1 MNCNDYRQI
10 ASARLDGHCTPD
22 EARLLDAHLAGC
34 DGCRKAESAMRA
46 VGSAV
51 SPGPVAVPPG
61 FRSALFERLESEAL
75 LPPKKGRLIAFPF
88 WRWAAV
94 PLAAAAGLAF
104 FLLVG
109 RDAVEIRPDG
119 RAAAPQLARQAAPAV
134 SPSDAGPSPRPAE
147 SAPAAGETGGVAS
160 APSPGSGPALSPEDA
175 EIVAHLDLLENPEFL
190 DEPPAGLDD
199 LLMPAPK
206 GRG

>member
-104 FLLVG
+104 FLMVG
-109 RDAVEIRPDG
+109 RESGEMRPAG
-119 RAAAPQLARQAAPAV
+119 SPAAPRLARQAVPTPLPVAVPPGPAKNAAIPGTPGSAAAPAV
-134 SPSDAGPSPRPAE
+134 QA
-147 SAPAAGETGGVAS
+147 VV
-160 APSPGSGPALSPEDA
+160 PALSPEDA
-175 EIVAHLDLLENPEFL
+175 EIVAHLDLLEHPEL
-190 DEPPAGLDD
+190 IDDMPAGLDD
-199 LLMPAPK
+199 LLEPAPR

>member
-10 ASARLDGHCTPD
+10 ASARLDGHCTPE

-34 DGCRKAESAMRA
+34 EGCRKADRAMRA
-46 VGSAV
+46 VSSAV
-51 SPGPVAVPPG
+51 SPESVDVPPG
-61 FRSALFERLESEAL
+61 FRSALFDRLEAESL
-75 LPPKKGRLIAFPF
+75 LPPPKGRLIAFPF

-109 RDAVEIRPDG
+109 RDAGEILPDG
-119 RAAAPQLARQAAPAV
+119 RPTAPQLARQAAPA
-134 SPSDAGPSPRPAE
+134 SPADAVRPPRPSEAVPTAAPG
-147 SAPAAGETGGVAS
+147 SAV
-160 APSPGSGPALSPEDA
+160 APSPSAPEPALSPEDA

-190 DEPPAGLDD
+190 DESAAGLDD